1 MAQTRCPYLNQHLMI
16 ARWIQFQLFNR
27 QRSVFVERLWRT
39 YRFQY
44 SGTDF
49 HNDDPVG
56 VFVRNVRKVLS
67 FSDLGKF

>member
-1 MAQTRCPYLNQHLMI
+1 MGA
-16 ARWIQFQLFNR
+16 AWR
-27 QRSVFVERLWRT
+27 QWSGFVERLWRT

-49 HNDDPVG
+49 PIDDPIG
-56 VFVRNVRKVLS
+56 VFVQNVRKVLS